1 MDGRHPSLI
10 VFRHGPTRIAS
21 LFAERDEPP
30 DRPRTPRCAPPS
42 FPRVPP
48 REFRRAVYA
57 WRYDAAAA
65 GDEASCLPR
74 QLQRLFAMLQASAAV
89 VVHRLSM
96 SISDTPAV
104 QHMYIEPPFQTMYT
118 HSHTPAVQ

>member
-1 MDGRHPSLI
+1 MGVILAHWFS
-10 VFRHGPTRIAS
+10 TRPHDDC
-21 LFAERDEPP
+21 LPLC
-30 DRPRTPRCAPPS
+30 RTRRTAGSTAHAALPPS

-89 VVHRLSM
+89 VVHRLRM

-104 QHMYIEPPFQTMYT
+104 QRMYIEPPFQTMYT
-118 HSHTPAVQ
+118 LTRPLSNK